1 LFHSLTSLSCITIIG
16 TKLRGSYAKGMSS
29 MTVDTKEKIKV
40 LLHVFLELVSSYL
53 LRPEL
58 AGPILL

>member
-1 LFHSLTSLSCITIIG
+1 MHYNYWNQV
-16 TKLRGSYAKGMSS
+16 KLRGAYAKGMSS